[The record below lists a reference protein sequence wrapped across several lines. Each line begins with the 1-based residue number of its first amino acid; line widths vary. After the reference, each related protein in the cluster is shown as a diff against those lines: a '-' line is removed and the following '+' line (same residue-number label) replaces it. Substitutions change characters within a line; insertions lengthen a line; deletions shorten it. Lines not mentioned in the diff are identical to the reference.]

1 MIQCACRR
9 LISASMVRSSAHA
22 TLLQCRADRHPPEP
36 KMERAG
42 RLISKLK
49 IPKEVL
55 EPEALARTAW
65 PVAVGRK
72 IAAHA
77 RPVRLVRSTLVVE
90 CEDSVWQ
97 NHLYTL
103 SSQIVRN
110 LQSIL
115 GPQVVTGLDFRPA
128 VPRRGPQ
135 VAVAVRQEAA
145 PMVAPEADEADSI
158 ADPVFRHLYKR
169 ARKNQMGLDF
179 EAAPE
184 PLGPFK
190 QKVSA

>member
-1 MIQCACRR
+1 
-9 LISASMVRSSAHA
+9 
-22 TLLQCRADRHPPEP
+22 
-36 KMERAG
+36 MERAG

-72 IAAHA
+72 IASHA
-77 RPVRLVRSTLVVE
+77 RVVRLVRSTLVVE

-103 SSQIVRN
+103 SHQIIRN
-110 LQSIL
+110 MQSIL

-135 VAVAVRQEAA
+135 TAVAVRQEATPVAA
-145 PMVAPEADEADSI
+145 PLDEADSI
-158 ADPVFRHLYKR
+158 ADPVFRHLYKQS
-169 ARKNQMGLDF
+169 RKNQMGLDF
-179 EAAPE
+179 EAAPA
-184 PLGPFK
+184 PAAPFK

>member
-1 MIQCACRR
+1 
-9 LISASMVRSSAHA
+9 
-22 TLLQCRADRHPPEP
+22 
-36 KMERAG
+36 MERAG

-77 RPVRLVRSTLVVE
+77 TAARLVRSTLVIE
-90 CEDSVWQ
+90 CEDSIWQ

-103 SSQIVRN
+103 SHQIVRN

-115 GPQVVTGLDFRPA
+115 GPQVVTGLDFRPM

-135 VAVAVRQEAA
+135 TAVAVRQELAPAA
-145 PMVAPEADEADSI
+145 PAGPPDEADSI
-158 ADPVFRHLYKR
+158 ADPVFRHLYKQS
-169 ARKNQMGLDF
+169 RKKQLGLDF
-179 EAAPE
+179 EEAPV
-184 PLGPFK
+184 PAPPT
-190 QKVSA
+190 SD

>member
-1 MIQCACRR
+1 
-9 LISASMVRSSAHA
+9 
-22 TLLQCRADRHPPEP
+22 
-36 KMERAG
+36 MERAG

-49 IPKEVL
+49 IPKDVL

-65 PVAVGRK
+65 PVGVGSK

-77 RPVRLVRSTLVVE
+77 RVVRLVRSTLVIE
-90 CEDSVWQ
+90 CEDAVWQ

-103 SSQIVRN
+103 SAQIVRN

-115 GPQVVTGLDFRPA
+115 GPHLVTGLDFRPM

-145 PMVAPEADEADSI
+145 PVVSLDEADSI
-158 ADPVFRHLYKR
+158 ADPVFRHLYKQ
-169 ARKNQMGLDF
+169 ARRKQMGLDF
-179 EAAPE
+179 KDAEAFGDPQ
-184 PLGPFK
+184 K

>member
-1 MIQCACRR
+1 
-9 LISASMVRSSAHA
+9 
-22 TLLQCRADRHPPEP
+22 
-36 KMERAG
+36 MERAG

-72 IAAHA
+72 IASHA
-77 RPVRLVRSTLVVE
+77 RVVRLVRSTLVVE

-103 SSQIVRN
+103 SHQIIRN
-110 LQSIL
+110 MQSIL

-135 VAVAVRQEAA
+135 TAVAVRQEAA
-145 PMVAPEADEADSI
+145 PVAAPLDEADSI
-158 ADPVFRHLYKR
+158 ADPVFRHLYKQS
-169 ARKNQMGLDF
+169 RKNQMGLDF
-179 EAAPE
+179 ELAPAPAA
-184 PLGPFK
+184 PFK

>member
-1 MIQCACRR
+1 
-9 LISASMVRSSAHA
+9 
-22 TLLQCRADRHPPEP
+22 
-36 KMERAG
+36 MERAG

-77 RPVRLVRSTLVVE
+77 TAARLVRSTLVIE
-90 CEDSVWQ
+90 CEDSIWQ

-115 GPQVVTGLDFRPA
+115 GPQVVTNLDFRPM

-135 VAVAVRQEAA
+135 TAVAVRKEA
-145 PMVAPEADEADSI
+145 PPVLSKQPDEADSI
-158 ADPVFRHLYKR
+158 GDAVFRHLYKQS
-169 ARKNQMGLDF
+169 RKRQMGLDF
-179 EAAPE
+179 EEPAAAP
-184 PLGPFK
+184 PLK

>member
-1 MIQCACRR
+1 
-9 LISASMVRSSAHA
+9 
-22 TLLQCRADRHPPEP
+22 
-36 KMERAG
+36 MERAG

-55 EPEALARTAW
+55 EPEALACTAW

-72 IAAHA
+72 IAVHA
-77 RPVRLVRSTLVVE
+77 RVVRLVRSTLVVE
-90 CEDSVWQ
+90 CEDSIWQ

-103 SSQIVRN
+103 SGQIVRN

-135 VAVAVRQEAA
+135 SATAIRKEAA
-145 PMVAPEADEADSI
+145 PVVVAASLDEADSI
-158 ADPVFRHLYKR
+158 ADPVFRHLYK
-169 ARKNQMGLDF
+169 ASRKAQLGLDF
-179 EAAPE
+179 EEAPAHRLN
-184 PLGPFK
+184 PRKL
-190 QKVSA
+190 KVSA